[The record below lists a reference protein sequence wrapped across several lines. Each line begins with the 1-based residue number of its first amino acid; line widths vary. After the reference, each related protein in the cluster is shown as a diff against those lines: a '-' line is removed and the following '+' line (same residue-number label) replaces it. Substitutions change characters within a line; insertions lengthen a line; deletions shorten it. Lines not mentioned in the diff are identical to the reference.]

1 MTNSEQ
7 VSNHLK
13 SSMIDAGTFSI
24 RMMFAENPD
33 LFRNPLSC
41 FLAFSGLYKD
51 SDDTTRAHS
60 RDDTTRAFSRDDTRA
75 LSRDTRAPGRDAGG

>member
-1 MTNSEQ
+1 
-7 VSNHLK
+7 
-13 SSMIDAGTFSI
+13 MIDAGTLTFSI

-33 LFRNPLSC
+33 LFRNSHRI
-41 FLAFSGLYKD
+41 FSLHFPALYKD